1 MDRFKEFFEQVST
14 VFLNLTKRQKIVVL
28 SSIVAVIAFIVLLIL
43 LMRGSGSTQSEFS
56 GYSVLFRNIDPSVSA
71 QVIAQLEAD
80 GVNYKLADEGTI
92 LVPTKDVYKERI
104 AVASITNIQGNNGR
118 VGFEL
123 FDNKEFGATED
134 EQRVKFQRAIQ
145 GELSKTI
152 ESLEPIERAVVYIAF
167 PKESVFTERQTPPT
181 ASVVVKLKTNTSLD
195 LGQIDG
201 IKRIVAGSI
210 ANLKVENV
218 KIVTQDGIAI
228 GEDTIALKNE
238 QEAAKIA
245 AQVRYKHE
253 FESRYENK
261 IIDMIASFTGSKEK
275 VTAKVTMEFDFSQT
289 DSEREIFDP
298 NSVIRSEQ
306 NIEEHKIGRDKPD
319 IGGVPGA
326 VSNIGPVQGIE
337 DNKPAEQYDKTV
349 SNTNYE
355 ISKQIIKTK
364 PQFATIRRITA
375 AVAVDGR
382 YDYVRDENGDATGV
396 VKYFPLDEAEMNSI
410 TNLVKQA
417 VGYDPNRGDEVTVSN
432 IEFRPNSI
440 AVPLTKFEAFMESY
454 VNPVLPAAKYVFAF
468 IVLFV
473 LYKKVIVPFMDKMLK
488 DLTPDDESLL
498 QDSMN
503 VDDEAEDTLERFKAA
518 KKRAEDELGIS
529 KDFNEEDLKYDVLL
543 EKMKAIVSEKS
554 EEVASL
560 LQGMIKN
567 DSAFA
572 SSKEL

>member
-1 MDRFKEFFEQVST
+1 MDRFKEFFEQVSA

-43 LMRGSGSTQSEFS
+43 LMRGSGSTQNEFA

-71 QVIAQLEAD
+71 QVITQLEAD

-201 IKRIVAGSI
+201 IKRIVAGSV

-306 NIEEHKIGRDKPD
+306 NIEEHKVGRDKPD

-349 SNTNYE
+349 ANTNYE

-382 YDYVRDENGDATGV
+382 YDYVRDENGDATGT

-473 LYKKVIVPFMDKMLK
+473 LYKKVIMPFMEKMLK
-488 DLTPDDESLL
+488 DLTPDDDSLL

-518 KKRAEDELGIS
+518 RKRAEDELGIS
-529 KDFNEEDLKYDVLL
+529 QDFNEEDLKYDVLL

-554 EEVASL
+554 EEVANL
-560 LQGMIKN
+560 LQGMVKN

>member
-1 MDRFKEFFEQVST
+1 MDRFKEFFEQVSA

-43 LMRGSGSTQSEFS
+43 LMRGSGSTQNEFA

-71 QVIAQLEAD
+71 QVITQLEAD

-181 ASVVVKLKTNTSLD
+181 ASVVVKLKANTSLD

-201 IKRIVAGSI
+201 IKRIVAGSV

-306 NIEEHKIGRDKPD
+306 NIEEHKVGRDKPD

-473 LYKKVIVPFMDKMLK
+473 LYKKVIMPFMEKMLK
-488 DLTPDDESLL
+488 DLTPDDDSLL

-518 KKRAEDELGIS
+518 RKRAEDELGIS
-529 KDFNEEDLKYDVLL
+529 QDFNEEDLKYDVLL

-554 EEVASL
+554 EEVANL
-560 LQGMIKN
+560 LQGMVKN

>member
-1 MDRFKEFFEQVST
+1 MDRFKEFFEQVSA

-43 LMRGSGSTQSEFS
+43 LMRGSGSTQNEFA

-71 QVIAQLEAD
+71 QVITQLEAD

-104 AVASITNIQGNNGR
+104 AVASITNIQGNNGK

-181 ASVVVKLKTNTSLD
+181 ASVVVKLKANTSLD

-201 IKRIVAGSI
+201 IKRIVAGSV

-228 GEDTIALKNE
+228 GEDTVALKNE

-306 NIEEHKIGRDKPD
+306 NIEEHKVGRDKPD

-503 VDDEAEDTLERFKAA
+503 VDDETEDTLERFKAA

-554 EEVASL
+554 EEVANL
-560 LQGMIKN
+560 LQGMVKN

>member
-43 LMRGSGSTQSEFS
+43 LMRGSGSTQNEFA

-71 QVIAQLEAD
+71 QVITQLEAD

-104 AVASITNIQGNNGR
+104 AVASITNIQGNNGK

-181 ASVVVKLKTNTSLD
+181 ASVVVKLKANTSLD

-201 IKRIVAGSI
+201 IKRIVAGSV

-228 GEDTIALKNE
+228 GEDTVALKNE

-306 NIEEHKIGRDKPD
+306 NIEEHKVGRDKPD

-382 YDYVRDENGDATGV
+382 YDYVRDENGDATGT

-454 VNPVLPAAKYVFAF
+454 VNPVLPVAKYIFAF

-473 LYKKVIVPFMDKMLK
+473 LYKKVIMPFMEKMLK
-488 DLTPDDESLL
+488 DLTPDDDSLL

-518 KKRAEDELGIS
+518 RKRAEDELGIS
-529 KDFNEEDLKYDVLL
+529 QDFNEEDLKYDVLL

>member
-1 MDRFKEFFEQVST
+1 MDRFKEFFEQVSA

-43 LMRGSGSTQSEFS
+43 LMRGSGSTQNEFA

-71 QVIAQLEAD
+71 QVITQLEAD

-104 AVASITNIQGNNGR
+104 AVASITNIQGNNGK

-181 ASVVVKLKTNTSLD
+181 ASVVVKLKANTSLD

-201 IKRIVAGSI
+201 IKRIVAGSV

-228 GEDTIALKNE
+228 GEDTIALQNE

-306 NIEEHKIGRDKPD
+306 NIEEHKVGRDKPD

-349 SNTNYE
+349 ANTNYE

-473 LYKKVIVPFMDKMLK
+473 LYKKVIMPFMEKMLK
-488 DLTPDDESLL
+488 DLTPDDDSLL

-518 KKRAEDELGIS
+518 RKRAEDELGIS
-529 KDFNEEDLKYDVLL
+529 QDFNEEDLKYDVLL

-554 EEVASL
+554 EEVANL
-560 LQGMIKN
+560 LQGMVKN

>member
-1 MDRFKEFFEQVST
+1 MDRFKEFFEQVSA

-43 LMRGSGSTQSEFS
+43 LMRGSGSTQNEFA

-104 AVASITNIQGNNGR
+104 AVASITNIQGNNGK

-181 ASVVVKLKTNTSLD
+181 ASVVVKLKANTSLD

-201 IKRIVAGSI
+201 IKRIVAGSV

-228 GEDTIALKNE
+228 GEDTVALKNE

-306 NIEEHKIGRDKPD
+306 NIEEHKVGRDKPD

-349 SNTNYE
+349 ANTNYE

-382 YDYVRDENGDATGV
+382 YDYVRDENGDATGT

-473 LYKKVIVPFMDKMLK
+473 LYKKVIMPFMEKMLK
-488 DLTPDDESLL
+488 DLTPDDDSLL

-518 KKRAEDELGIS
+518 RKRAEDELGIS
-529 KDFNEEDLKYDVLL
+529 QDFNEEDLKYDVLL

-554 EEVASL
+554 EEVANL
-560 LQGMIKN
+560 LQGMVKN

>member
-1 MDRFKEFFEQVST
+1 MDRFKEFFEQVSA

-43 LMRGSGSTQSEFS
+43 LMRGSGSTQNEFA

-71 QVIAQLEAD
+71 QVITQLEAD

-181 ASVVVKLKTNTSLD
+181 ASVVVKLKANTSLD

-306 NIEEHKIGRDKPD
+306 NIEEHKVGRDKPD

-349 SNTNYE
+349 ANTNYE

-473 LYKKVIVPFMDKMLK
+473 LYKKVIMPFMEKMLK
-488 DLTPDDESLL
+488 DLTPDDDSLL

-518 KKRAEDELGIS
+518 RKRAEDELGIS
-529 KDFNEEDLKYDVLL
+529 QDFNEEDLKYDVLL

-554 EEVASL
+554 EEVANL
-560 LQGMIKN
+560 LQGMVKN

>member
-1 MDRFKEFFEQVST
+1 MDRFKEFFEQVSA

-43 LMRGSGSTQSEFS
+43 LMRGSGSTQNEFA

-71 QVIAQLEAD
+71 QVITQLEAD

-104 AVASITNIQGNNGR
+104 AVASITNIQGNNGK

-181 ASVVVKLKTNTSLD
+181 ASVVVKLKANTSLD

-201 IKRIVAGSI
+201 IKRIVAGSV

-228 GEDTIALKNE
+228 GEDTVALKNE

-306 NIEEHKIGRDKPD
+306 NIEEHKVGRDKPD

-349 SNTNYE
+349 ANTNYE

-473 LYKKVIVPFMDKMLK
+473 LYKKVIMPFMEKMLK
-488 DLTPDDESLL
+488 DLTPDDDSLL

-518 KKRAEDELGIS
+518 RKRAEDELGIS
-529 KDFNEEDLKYDVLL
+529 QDFNEEDLKYDVLL

>member
-1 MDRFKEFFEQVST
+1 MDRFKEFFEQVSA

-43 LMRGSGSTQSEFS
+43 LMRGSGSTQNEFA

-71 QVIAQLEAD
+71 QVITQLEAD

-104 AVASITNIQGNNGR
+104 AVASITNIQGNNGK

-181 ASVVVKLKTNTSLD
+181 ASVVVKLKANTSLD

-201 IKRIVAGSI
+201 IKRIVAGSV

-228 GEDTIALKNE
+228 GEDTIALQNE

-306 NIEEHKIGRDKPD
+306 NIEEHKVGRDKPD

-382 YDYVRDENGDATGV
+382 YDYVRDENGDATGT

-473 LYKKVIVPFMDKMLK
+473 LYKKVIMPFMEKMLK
-488 DLTPDDESLL
+488 DLTPDDDSLL

-518 KKRAEDELGIS
+518 RKRAEDELGIS
-529 KDFNEEDLKYDVLL
+529 QDFNEEDLKYDVLL

>member
-1 MDRFKEFFEQVST
+1 MDRFKEFFEQVSA

-43 LMRGSGSTQSEFS
+43 LMRGSGSTQNEFA

-71 QVIAQLEAD
+71 QVITQLEAD

-104 AVASITNIQGNNGR
+104 AVASITNIQGNNGK

-181 ASVVVKLKTNTSLD
+181 ASVVVKLKANTSLD

-201 IKRIVAGSI
+201 IKRIVAGSV

-228 GEDTIALKNE
+228 GEDTVALKNE

-306 NIEEHKIGRDKPD
+306 NIEEHKVGRDKPD

-349 SNTNYE
+349 ANTNYE

-440 AVPLTKFEAFMESY
+440 AVPLTKFEAFMETY

-518 KKRAEDELGIS
+518 RKRAEDELGIS
-529 KDFNEEDLKYDVLL
+529 QDFNEEDLKYDVLL

-554 EEVASL
+554 EEVANL
-560 LQGMIKN
+560 LQGMVKN

>member
-43 LMRGSGSTQSEFS
+43 LMRGSGSTQNEFA

-71 QVIAQLEAD
+71 QVITQLEAD

-181 ASVVVKLKTNTSLD
+181 ASVVVKLKANTSLD

-201 IKRIVAGSI
+201 IKRIVAGSV

-228 GEDTIALKNE
+228 GEDTVALKNE

-349 SNTNYE
+349 ANTNYE

-382 YDYVRDENGDATGV
+382 YDYVRDENGDATGT

-473 LYKKVIVPFMDKMLK
+473 LYKKVIMPFMEKMLK
-488 DLTPDDESLL
+488 DLTPDDDSLL

-518 KKRAEDELGIS
+518 RKRAEDELGIS
-529 KDFNEEDLKYDVLL
+529 QDFNEEDLKYDVLL

-554 EEVASL
+554 EEVANL
-560 LQGMIKN
+560 LQGMVKN

>member
-43 LMRGSGSTQSEFS
+43 LMRGSGSTQNEFA

-71 QVIAQLEAD
+71 QVITQLEAD

-181 ASVVVKLKTNTSLD
+181 ASVVVKLKANTSLD

-201 IKRIVAGSI
+201 IKRIVAGSV

-228 GEDTIALKNE
+228 GEDTIALQNE

-349 SNTNYE
+349 ANTNYE

-473 LYKKVIVPFMDKMLK
+473 LYKKVIMPFMEKMLK
-488 DLTPDDESLL
+488 DLTPDDDSLL

-518 KKRAEDELGIS
+518 RKRAEDELGIS
-529 KDFNEEDLKYDVLL
+529 QDFNEEDLKYDVLL

-554 EEVASL
+554 EEVANL
-560 LQGMIKN
+560 LQGMVKN

>member
-1 MDRFKEFFEQVST
+1 MDRFKEFFEQVSA

-43 LMRGSGSTQSEFS
+43 LMRGSGSTQNEFA

-71 QVIAQLEAD
+71 QVITQLEAD

-104 AVASITNIQGNNGR
+104 AVASITNIQGNNGK

-201 IKRIVAGSI
+201 IKRIVAGSV

-228 GEDTIALKNE
+228 GEDTVALQNE

-306 NIEEHKIGRDKPD
+306 NIEEHKVGRDKPD

-349 SNTNYE
+349 ANTNYE

-382 YDYVRDENGDATGV
+382 YDYVRDENGDATGT

-473 LYKKVIVPFMDKMLK
+473 LYKKVIMPFMEKMLK
-488 DLTPDDESLL
+488 DLTPDDDSLL

-518 KKRAEDELGIS
+518 RKRAEDELGIS
-529 KDFNEEDLKYDVLL
+529 QDFNEEDLKYDVLL

-554 EEVASL
+554 EEVANL
-560 LQGMIKN
+560 LQGMVKN

>member
-1 MDRFKEFFEQVST
+1 MDRFKEFFEQVSA

-43 LMRGSGSTQSEFS
+43 LMRGSGSAQSEFS

-306 NIEEHKIGRDKPD
+306 NIEEHKVGRDKPD

-349 SNTNYE
+349 ANTNYE

-473 LYKKVIVPFMDKMLK
+473 LYKKVIMPFMEKMLK
-488 DLTPDDESLL
+488 DLTPDDDSLL

-518 KKRAEDELGIS
+518 RKRAEDELGIS
-529 KDFNEEDLKYDVLL
+529 QDFNEEDLKYDVLL

-554 EEVASL
+554 EEVANL
-560 LQGMIKN
+560 LQGMVKN

>member
-1 MDRFKEFFEQVST
+1 MDRFKEFFEQVSA

-43 LMRGSGSTQSEFS
+43 LMRGSGSTQNEFA

-71 QVIAQLEAD
+71 QVITQLEAD

-104 AVASITNIQGNNGR
+104 AVASITNIQGNNGK

-181 ASVVVKLKTNTSLD
+181 ASVVVKLKANTSLD

-201 IKRIVAGSI
+201 IKRIVAGSV

-228 GEDTIALKNE
+228 GEDTIALQNE

-306 NIEEHKIGRDKPD
+306 NIEEHKVGRDKPD

-349 SNTNYE
+349 ANTNYE

-382 YDYVRDENGDATGV
+382 YDYVRDENGDATGT

-440 AVPLTKFEAFMESY
+440 AAPLTKFEAFMESY

-473 LYKKVIVPFMDKMLK
+473 LYKKVIMPFMEKMLK
-488 DLTPDDESLL
+488 DLTPDDDSLL

-518 KKRAEDELGIS
+518 RKRAEDELGIS
-529 KDFNEEDLKYDVLL
+529 QDFNEEDLKYDVLL

-554 EEVASL
+554 EEVANL
-560 LQGMIKN
+560 LQGMVKN

>member
-1 MDRFKEFFEQVST
+1 MDRFKEFFEQVSA

-43 LMRGSGSTQSEFS
+43 LMRGSGSTQNEFA

-71 QVIAQLEAD
+71 QVITQLEAD

-104 AVASITNIQGNNGR
+104 AVASITNIQGNNGK

-181 ASVVVKLKTNTSLD
+181 ASVVVKLKANTSLD

-201 IKRIVAGSI
+201 IKRIVAGSV

-228 GEDTIALKNE
+228 GEDTVALKNE

-306 NIEEHKIGRDKPD
+306 NIEEHKVGRDKPD

-349 SNTNYE
+349 ANTNYE

-473 LYKKVIVPFMDKMLK
+473 LYKKVIMPFMEKMLK

-518 KKRAEDELGIS
+518 RKRAEDELGIS
-529 KDFNEEDLKYDVLL
+529 QDFNEEDLKYDVLL

-554 EEVASL
+554 EEVANL
-560 LQGMIKN
+560 LQGMVKN

>member
-1 MDRFKEFFEQVST
+1 MDRFKEFFEQVSA

-43 LMRGSGSTQSEFS
+43 LMRGSGSTQNEFA

-71 QVIAQLEAD
+71 QVITQLEAD

-104 AVASITNIQGNNGR
+104 AVASITNIQGNNGK

-181 ASVVVKLKTNTSLD
+181 ASVVVKLKANTSLD

-201 IKRIVAGSI
+201 IKRIVAGSV

-228 GEDTIALKNE
+228 GEDTVALKNE

-306 NIEEHKIGRDKPD
+306 NIEEHKVGSDKPD

-349 SNTNYE
+349 ANTNYE

-473 LYKKVIVPFMDKMLK
+473 LYKKVIMPFMEKMLK
-488 DLTPDDESLL
+488 DLTPDDDSLL

-518 KKRAEDELGIS
+518 RKRAEDELGIS
-529 KDFNEEDLKYDVLL
+529 QDFNEEDLKYDVLL

-554 EEVASL
+554 EEVANL
-560 LQGMIKN
+560 LQGMVKN

>member
-43 LMRGSGSTQSEFS
+43 LMRGSGSAQSEFS

-71 QVIAQLEAD
+71 QVITQLEAD

-104 AVASITNIQGNNGR
+104 AVASITNIQGNNGK

-181 ASVVVKLKTNTSLD
+181 ASVVVKLKANTSLD

-349 SNTNYE
+349 ANTNYE

-473 LYKKVIVPFMDKMLK
+473 LYKKVIMPFMEKMLK
-488 DLTPDDESLL
+488 DLTPDDDSLL

-529 KDFNEEDLKYDVLL
+529 QDFNEEDLKYDVLL

-554 EEVASL
+554 EEVANL
-560 LQGMIKN
+560 LQGMVKN

>member
-1 MDRFKEFFEQVST
+1 MDRFKEFFEQVSA

-104 AVASITNIQGNNGR
+104 AVASITNIQGNNGK

-181 ASVVVKLKTNTSLD
+181 ASVVVKLKANTSLD

-201 IKRIVAGSI
+201 IKRIVAGSV

-306 NIEEHKIGRDKPD
+306 NIEEHKVGRDKPD

-382 YDYVRDENGDATGV
+382 YDYVRDENGDATGT

-473 LYKKVIVPFMDKMLK
+473 LYKKVIMPFMEKMLK

-518 KKRAEDELGIS
+518 RKRAEDELGIS
-529 KDFNEEDLKYDVLL
+529 QDFNEEDLKYDVLL

-554 EEVASL
+554 EEVANL
-560 LQGMIKN
+560 LQGMVKN

>member
-43 LMRGSGSTQSEFS
+43 LMRGSGSTQNEFS

-71 QVIAQLEAD
+71 QVITQLEAD

-104 AVASITNIQGNNGR
+104 AVASITNIQGNNGK

-181 ASVVVKLKTNTSLD
+181 ASVVVKLKANTSLD

-201 IKRIVAGSI
+201 IKRIVAGSV

-306 NIEEHKIGRDKPD
+306 NIEEHKVGRDKPD

-454 VNPVLPAAKYVFAF
+454 VNPVLPVAKYIFAF

-518 KKRAEDELGIS
+518 RKRAEDELGIS
-529 KDFNEEDLKYDVLL
+529 QDFNEEDLKYDVLL

-554 EEVASL
+554 EEVANL
-560 LQGMIKN
+560 LQGMVKN

>member
-1 MDRFKEFFEQVST
+1 MDRFKEFFEQVSA

-43 LMRGSGSTQSEFS
+43 LMRGSGSTQNEFA

-71 QVIAQLEAD
+71 QVITQLEAD

-104 AVASITNIQGNNGR
+104 AVASITNIQGNNGK

-201 IKRIVAGSI
+201 IKRIVAGSV

-306 NIEEHKIGRDKPD
+306 NIEEHKVGRDKPD

-473 LYKKVIVPFMDKMLK
+473 LYKKVIMPFMEKMLK

-518 KKRAEDELGIS
+518 RKRAEDELGIS
-529 KDFNEEDLKYDVLL
+529 QDFNEEDLKYDVLL

>member
-1 MDRFKEFFEQVST
+1 MDRFKEFFEQVSA

-43 LMRGSGSTQSEFS
+43 LMRGSGSTQNEFA

-71 QVIAQLEAD
+71 QVITQLEAD

-104 AVASITNIQGNNGR
+104 AVASITNIQGNNGK

-181 ASVVVKLKTNTSLD
+181 ASVVVKLKANTSLD

-201 IKRIVAGSI
+201 IKRIVAGSV

-228 GEDTIALKNE
+228 GEDTIALQNE

-306 NIEEHKIGRDKPD
+306 NIEEHKVGRDKPD

-349 SNTNYE
+349 ANTNYE

-473 LYKKVIVPFMDKMLK
+473 LYKKVIMPFMEKMLK
-488 DLTPDDESLL
+488 DLTPDDDSLL

-518 KKRAEDELGIS
+518 RKRAEDELGIS

-554 EEVASL
+554 EEVANL
-560 LQGMIKN
+560 LQGMVKN

>member
-1 MDRFKEFFEQVST
+1 MDRFKEFFEQVSA

-43 LMRGSGSTQSEFS
+43 LMRGSGSTQNEFA

-71 QVIAQLEAD
+71 QVITQLEAD

-181 ASVVVKLKTNTSLD
+181 ASVVVKLKANTSLD

-201 IKRIVAGSI
+201 IKRIVAGSV

-228 GEDTIALKNE
+228 GEDTVALKNE

-306 NIEEHKIGRDKPD
+306 NIEEHKVGRDKPD

-349 SNTNYE
+349 ANTNYE

-473 LYKKVIVPFMDKMLK
+473 LYKKVIMPFMEKMLK
-488 DLTPDDESLL
+488 DLTPDDDSLL

-518 KKRAEDELGIS
+518 RKRAEDELGIS
-529 KDFNEEDLKYDVLL
+529 QDFNEEDLKYDVLL

>member
-1 MDRFKEFFEQVST
+1 MDRFKEFFEQVSA

-43 LMRGSGSTQSEFS
+43 LMRGSGSTQNEFA

-71 QVIAQLEAD
+71 QVITQLEAD

-92 LVPTKDVYKERI
+92 LVPTKDVYRERI
-104 AVASITNIQGNNGR
+104 AVASITNIQGNNGK

-181 ASVVVKLKTNTSLD
+181 ASVVVKLKANTSLD

-201 IKRIVAGSI
+201 IKRIVAGSV

-228 GEDTIALKNE
+228 GEDTIALQNE

-306 NIEEHKIGRDKPD
+306 NIEEHKVGRDKPD

-349 SNTNYE
+349 ANTNYE

-473 LYKKVIVPFMDKMLK
+473 LYKKVIMPFMEKMLK
-488 DLTPDDESLL
+488 DLTPDDDSLL

-518 KKRAEDELGIS
+518 RKRAEDELGIS
-529 KDFNEEDLKYDVLL
+529 QDFNEEDLKYDVLL

-554 EEVASL
+554 EEVANL
-560 LQGMIKN
+560 LQGMVKN

>member
-1 MDRFKEFFEQVST
+1 MDRFKEFFEQVSA

-43 LMRGSGSTQSEFS
+43 LMRGSGSTQNEFA

-71 QVIAQLEAD
+71 QVITQLEAD

-104 AVASITNIQGNNGR
+104 AVASITNIQGNNGK

-181 ASVVVKLKTNTSLD
+181 ASVVVKLKANTSLD

-228 GEDTIALKNE
+228 GEDTVALQNE

-306 NIEEHKIGRDKPD
+306 NIEEHKVGRDKPD

-349 SNTNYE
+349 ANTNYE

-473 LYKKVIVPFMDKMLK
+473 LYKKVIMPFMEKMLK

-518 KKRAEDELGIS
+518 RKRAEDELGIS
-529 KDFNEEDLKYDVLL
+529 QDFNEEDLKYDVLL

-554 EEVASL
+554 EEVANL
-560 LQGMIKN
+560 LQGMVKN

>member
-201 IKRIVAGSI
+201 IKRIVAGSV

-440 AVPLTKFEAFMESY
+440 AVPLTKFEAFMETY

-473 LYKKVIVPFMDKMLK
+473 LYKKVIMPFMEKMLK
-488 DLTPDDESLL
+488 DLTPDDDSLL

-518 KKRAEDELGIS
+518 RKRAEDELGIS
-529 KDFNEEDLKYDVLL
+529 QDFNEEDLKYDVLL

>member
-1 MDRFKEFFEQVST
+1 MDRFKEFFEQVSA

-43 LMRGSGSTQSEFS
+43 LMRGSGSAQSEFS

-201 IKRIVAGSI
+201 IKRIVAGSV

-306 NIEEHKIGRDKPD
+306 NIEEHKVGRDKPD

-473 LYKKVIVPFMDKMLK
+473 LYKKVIMPFMEKMLK
-488 DLTPDDESLL
+488 DLTPDDDSLL

-518 KKRAEDELGIS
+518 RKRAEDELGIS
-529 KDFNEEDLKYDVLL
+529 QDFNEEDLKYDVLL

-554 EEVASL
+554 EEVANL
-560 LQGMIKN
+560 LQGMVKN

>member
-1 MDRFKEFFEQVST
+1 MDRFKEFFEQVSA

-43 LMRGSGSTQSEFS
+43 LMRGSGSTQNEFA

-71 QVIAQLEAD
+71 QVITQLEAD

-104 AVASITNIQGNNGR
+104 AVASITNIQGNNGK

-181 ASVVVKLKTNTSLD
+181 ASVVVKLKANTSLD

-201 IKRIVAGSI
+201 IKRIVAGSV

-228 GEDTIALKNE
+228 GEDTVALKNE

-306 NIEEHKIGRDKPD
+306 NIEEHKVGRDKPD

-349 SNTNYE
+349 ANTNYE

-473 LYKKVIVPFMDKMLK
+473 LYKKVIMPFMEKMLR
-488 DLTPDDESLL
+488 DLTPDDDSLL

-518 KKRAEDELGIS
+518 RKRAEDELGIS
-529 KDFNEEDLKYDVLL
+529 QDFNEEDLKYDVLL

-554 EEVASL
+554 EEVANL
-560 LQGMIKN
+560 LQGMVKN

>member
-1 MDRFKEFFEQVST
+1 MDRFKEFFEQVSA

-43 LMRGSGSTQSEFS
+43 LMRGSGSTQNEFA

-104 AVASITNIQGNNGR
+104 AVASITNIQGNNGK

-181 ASVVVKLKTNTSLD
+181 ASVVVKLKANTSLD

-201 IKRIVAGSI
+201 IKRIVAGSV

-228 GEDTIALKNE
+228 GEDTVALKNE

-349 SNTNYE
+349 ANTNYE

-473 LYKKVIVPFMDKMLK
+473 LYKKVIMPFMEKMLK
-488 DLTPDDESLL
+488 DLTPDDDSLL

-518 KKRAEDELGIS
+518 RKRAEDELGIS

-554 EEVASL
+554 EEVANL

>member
-1 MDRFKEFFEQVST
+1 MDRFKEFFEQVSA

-43 LMRGSGSTQSEFS
+43 LMRGSGSTQNEFA

-71 QVIAQLEAD
+71 QVITQLEAD

-104 AVASITNIQGNNGR
+104 AVASITNIQGNNGK

-181 ASVVVKLKTNTSLD
+181 ASVVVKLKANTSLD

-201 IKRIVAGSI
+201 IKRIVAGSV

-228 GEDTIALKNE
+228 GEDTVALKNE

-306 NIEEHKIGRDKPD
+306 NIEEHKVGRDKPD

-349 SNTNYE
+349 ANTNYE

-382 YDYVRDENGDATGV
+382 YDYVRDENGDATGT

-473 LYKKVIVPFMDKMLK
+473 LYKKVIMPFMEKMLK
-488 DLTPDDESLL
+488 DLTPDDDSLL

-518 KKRAEDELGIS
+518 RKRAEDELGIS

-554 EEVASL
+554 EEVANL
-560 LQGMIKN
+560 LQGMVKN
-567 DSAFA
+567 DSGFA

>member
-1 MDRFKEFFEQVST
+1 MDRFKEFFEQVSA

-43 LMRGSGSTQSEFS
+43 LMRGSGNTQNEFA

-71 QVIAQLEAD
+71 QVITQLEAD

-104 AVASITNIQGNNGR
+104 AVASITNIQGNNGK

-181 ASVVVKLKTNTSLD
+181 ASVVVKLKANTSLD

-201 IKRIVAGSI
+201 IKRIVAGSV

-228 GEDTIALKNE
+228 GEDTVALQNE

-306 NIEEHKIGRDKPD
+306 NIEEHKVGRDKPD

-349 SNTNYE
+349 ANTNYE

-382 YDYVRDENGDATGV
+382 YDYVRDENGDATGT

-473 LYKKVIVPFMDKMLK
+473 LYKKVIMPFMEKMLK
-488 DLTPDDESLL
+488 DLTPDDDSLL

-518 KKRAEDELGIS
+518 RKRAEDELGIS
-529 KDFNEEDLKYDVLL
+529 QDFNEEDLKYDVLL

-554 EEVASL
+554 EEVANL
-560 LQGMIKN
+560 LQGMVKN

>member
-1 MDRFKEFFEQVST
+1 MDRFKEFFEQVSA

-43 LMRGSGSTQSEFS
+43 LMRGSGSAQSEFS

-228 GEDTIALKNE
+228 GEDTVALKNE

-306 NIEEHKIGRDKPD
+306 NIEEHKVGRDKPD

-349 SNTNYE
+349 ANTNYE

-382 YDYVRDENGDATGV
+382 YDYVRDENGDATGT

-473 LYKKVIVPFMDKMLK
+473 LYKKVIMPFMEKMLK
-488 DLTPDDESLL
+488 DLTPDDDSLL

-529 KDFNEEDLKYDVLL
+529 QDFNEEDLKYDVLL

>member
-1 MDRFKEFFEQVST
+1 MDRFKEFFEQVSA

-43 LMRGSGSTQSEFS
+43 LMRGSGSTQNEFA

-71 QVIAQLEAD
+71 QVITQLEAD

-104 AVASITNIQGNNGR
+104 AVASITNIQGNNGK

-181 ASVVVKLKTNTSLD
+181 ASVVVKLKANTSLD

-201 IKRIVAGSI
+201 IKRIVAGSV

-306 NIEEHKIGRDKPD
+306 NIEEHKVGRDKPD

-349 SNTNYE
+349 ANTNYE

-454 VNPVLPAAKYVFAF
+454 VNPVLPAAKYIFAF

-473 LYKKVIVPFMDKMLK
+473 LYKKVIMPFMEKMLK
-488 DLTPDDESLL
+488 DLTPDDDSLL

-518 KKRAEDELGIS
+518 RKRAEDELGIS
-529 KDFNEEDLKYDVLL
+529 QDFNEEDLKYDVLL

-554 EEVASL
+554 EEVANL
-560 LQGMIKN
+560 LQGMVKN

>member
-1 MDRFKEFFEQVST
+1 MDRFKEFFEQVSA

-43 LMRGSGSTQSEFS
+43 LMRGSGSTQNEFA

-71 QVIAQLEAD
+71 QVITQLEAD

-104 AVASITNIQGNNGR
+104 AVASITNIQGNNGK

-181 ASVVVKLKTNTSLD
+181 ASVVVKLKANTSLD

-201 IKRIVAGSI
+201 IKRIVAGSV

-228 GEDTIALKNE
+228 GEDTVALKNE

-306 NIEEHKIGRDKPD
+306 NIEEHKVGRDKPD

-349 SNTNYE
+349 ANTNYE

-473 LYKKVIVPFMDKMLK
+473 LYKKVIMPFMEKMLK

-518 KKRAEDELGIS
+518 RKRAEDELGIS
-529 KDFNEEDLKYDVLL
+529 QDFNEEDLKYDVLL

>member
-43 LMRGSGSTQSEFS
+43 LMRGSGSTQNEFA

-71 QVIAQLEAD
+71 QVITQLEAD

-104 AVASITNIQGNNGR
+104 AVASITNIQGNNGK

-181 ASVVVKLKTNTSLD
+181 ASVVVKLKANTSLD

-201 IKRIVAGSI
+201 IKRIVAGSV

-306 NIEEHKIGRDKPD
+306 NIEEHKVGRDKPD

-349 SNTNYE
+349 ANTNYE

-473 LYKKVIVPFMDKMLK
+473 LYKKVIMPFMEKMLK
-488 DLTPDDESLL
+488 DLTPDDDSLL

-518 KKRAEDELGIS
+518 RKRAEDELGIS
-529 KDFNEEDLKYDVLL
+529 QDFNEEDLKYDVLL

-554 EEVASL
+554 EEVANL
-560 LQGMIKN
+560 LQGMVKN

>member
-1 MDRFKEFFEQVST
+1 MDRFKEFFEQVSA

-43 LMRGSGSTQSEFS
+43 LMRGSGSTQNEFA

-71 QVIAQLEAD
+71 QVITQLEAD

-104 AVASITNIQGNNGR
+104 AVASITNIQGNNGK

-201 IKRIVAGSI
+201 IKRIVAGSV

-228 GEDTIALKNE
+228 GEDTVALKNE

-306 NIEEHKIGRDKPD
+306 NIEEHKVGRDKPD

-349 SNTNYE
+349 ANTNYE

-473 LYKKVIVPFMDKMLK
+473 LYKKVIMPFMEKMLK
-488 DLTPDDESLL
+488 DLTPDDDSLL

-518 KKRAEDELGIS
+518 RKRAEDELGIS
-529 KDFNEEDLKYDVLL
+529 QDFNEEDLKYDVLL

-554 EEVASL
+554 EEVANL
-560 LQGMIKN
+560 LQGMVKN

>member
-1 MDRFKEFFEQVST
+1 MDRFKEFFEQVSA

-43 LMRGSGSTQSEFS
+43 LMRGSGSTQNEFA

-71 QVIAQLEAD
+71 QVITQLEAD

-104 AVASITNIQGNNGR
+104 AVASITNIQGNNGK

-181 ASVVVKLKTNTSLD
+181 ASVVVKLKANTSLD

-201 IKRIVAGSI
+201 IKRIVAGSV

-228 GEDTIALKNE
+228 GEDTVALKNE

-306 NIEEHKIGRDKPD
+306 NIEEHKVGRDKPD
-319 IGGVPGA
+319 IVGVPGA

-349 SNTNYE
+349 ANTNYE

-382 YDYVRDENGDATGV
+382 YDYVRDENGDATGT

-473 LYKKVIVPFMDKMLK
+473 LYKKVIMPFMEKMLK
-488 DLTPDDESLL
+488 DLTPDDDSLL

-518 KKRAEDELGIS
+518 RKRAEDELGIS
-529 KDFNEEDLKYDVLL
+529 QDFNEEDLKYDVLL

-554 EEVASL
+554 EEVATL
-560 LQGMIKN
+560 LQGMVKN

>member
-71 QVIAQLEAD
+71 QVITQLEAD

-104 AVASITNIQGNNGR
+104 AVASITNIQGNNGK

-181 ASVVVKLKTNTSLD
+181 ASVVVKLKANTSLD

-306 NIEEHKIGRDKPD
+306 NIEEHKVGRDKPD

-349 SNTNYE
+349 ANTNYE

-473 LYKKVIVPFMDKMLK
+473 LYKKVIMPFMEKMLK
-488 DLTPDDESLL
+488 DLTPDDDSLL

-518 KKRAEDELGIS
+518 RKRAEDELGIS
-529 KDFNEEDLKYDVLL
+529 QDFNEEDLKYDVLL

-554 EEVASL
+554 EEVANL
-560 LQGMIKN
+560 LQGMVKN

>member
-1 MDRFKEFFEQVST
+1 MDRFKEFFEQVSA

-43 LMRGSGSTQSEFS
+43 LMRGSGSTQNEFA

-71 QVIAQLEAD
+71 QVITQLEAD
-80 GVNYKLADEGTI
+80 EVNYKLADEGTI

-104 AVASITNIQGNNGR
+104 AVASITNIQGNNGK

-181 ASVVVKLKTNTSLD
+181 ASVVVKLKANTSLD

-201 IKRIVAGSI
+201 IKRIVAGSV

-228 GEDTIALKNE
+228 GEDTVALKNE

-306 NIEEHKIGRDKPD
+306 NIEEHKVGRDKPD

-349 SNTNYE
+349 ANTNYE

-382 YDYVRDENGDATGV
+382 YDYVRDENGDATGT

-473 LYKKVIVPFMDKMLK
+473 LYKKVIMPFMEKMLK
-488 DLTPDDESLL
+488 DLTPDDDSLL

-518 KKRAEDELGIS
+518 RKRAEDELGIS
-529 KDFNEEDLKYDVLL
+529 QDFNEEDLKYDVLL

-554 EEVASL
+554 EEVANL
-560 LQGMIKN
+560 LQGMVKN